1 MLVEFIGCTG
11 SGKSTIAAN
20 VIEKLADSGIK
31 VNSVNVGGSIKMD
44 FVTFPWFIWFA
55 MHNLDFCVS
64 VAKTSVRD
72 ADSTLIGLN
81 LFRNVA
87 KKMGMY
93 ELLKRKK
100 VSQLI
105 IWDEGTLHAA
115 HNLFVH
121 VNSAPRPAD
130 ITEFVR
136 KVPKPDLVVYIR
148 TPMEITVRRTLDRG
162 HRRVKCSL
170 PDIRSFVSHA
180 HKVFDALASVEV
192 IQDRLL
198 VVDNSNNGPEDIDTA
213 AGTTVK
219 YILDRLA
226 MSNNTVQRF

>member
-64 VAKTSVRD
+64 VAKTSARD

-121 VNSAPRPAD
+121 VNSAPRHAE
-130 ITEFVR
+130 IIEFASR
-136 KVPKPDLVVYIR
+136 APKPDLVVYIR
-148 TPMEITVRRTLDRG
+148 APMEVTVARTLDRG
-162 HRRVKCSL
+162 HRRVRRSL
-170 PDIRSFVSHA
+170 TEVKLFVSHA
-180 HKVFDALASVEV
+180 YEVFDALISVEV
-192 IQDRLL
+192 IQDRVLL
-198 VVDNSNNGPEDIDTA
+198 VDNFDNGSEDIDTA
-213 AGTTVK
+213 TDTIVKHINEWLTTF
-219 YILDRLA
+219 
-226 MSNNTVQRF
+226 NNS